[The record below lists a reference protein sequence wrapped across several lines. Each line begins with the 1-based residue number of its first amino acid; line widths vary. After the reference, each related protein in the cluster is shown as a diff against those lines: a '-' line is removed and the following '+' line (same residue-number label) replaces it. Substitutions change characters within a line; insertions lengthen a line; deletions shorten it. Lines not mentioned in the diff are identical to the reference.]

1 MKNRRFHHRMSFAIS
16 GIAST
21 LRTENSFRT
30 QVLAAI
36 VIGAVLVWLRPPP
49 LWWAIIALTTAGVL
63 AAELLN
69 TAIER
74 LADHLHPERH
84 PGIKSVKD
92 CAAAAVL
99 IASLGALCVAIAFI
113 FELLSRDYAR

>member
-1 MKNRRFHHRMSFAIS
+1 MKNRPFHHRMGFAIS
-16 GIAST
+16 GLAST
-21 LRTENSFRT
+21 VRTESSFRT

-36 VIGAVLVWLRPPP
+36 ATGAVVLWLRPAPV
-49 LWWAIIALTTAGVL
+49 WWAIIVLTITIVL

-92 CAAAAVL
+92 CAAAAVF
-99 IASLGALCVAIAFI
+99 IASLGALCVALAFI
-113 FELLSRDYAR
+113 LDLLGSNYPQ

>member
-1 MKNRRFHHRMSFAIS
+1 MKNRRFHHRMGFAIA

-30 QVLAAI
+30 QVVAAI
-36 VIGAVLVWLRPPP
+36 AIGAVLVWLRPAP
-49 LWWAIIALTTAGVL
+49 LWWAIVALTIAVVL
-63 AAELLN
+63 TAELLN

-92 CAAAAVL
+92 CAAAAVF
-99 IASLGALCVAIAFI
+99 IASLGALCVALAFI
-113 FELLSRDYAR
+113 LDLLS

>member
-1 MKNRRFHHRMSFAIS
+1 MKNRRFHHRLGFAIS
-16 GIAST
+16 GIIST

-36 VIGAVLVWLRPPP
+36 AIVASLAWLRPDP
-49 LWWAIIALTTAGVL
+49 LWWAIVALTIAVVL

-74 LADHLHPERH
+74 LADHVHPERH
-84 PGIKSVKD
+84 PDIKLVKD

-99 IASLGALCVAIAFI
+99 IASLGALCVALA
-113 FELLSRDYAR
+113 LVLDALS

>member
-1 MKNRRFHHRMSFAIS
+1 MKNRRIHHRMGFAIS
-16 GIAST
+16 GLAST

-30 QVLAAI
+30 QLLAA
-36 VIGAVLVWLRPPP
+36 VAVLAVLVWLRPVP
-49 LWWAIIALTTAGVL
+49 LWWAIIALTIAVVL

-92 CAAAAVL
+92 CAAAAVF
-99 IASLGALCVAIAFI
+99 IASLGALCVAVAFI
-113 FELLSRDYAR
+113 IDLLH